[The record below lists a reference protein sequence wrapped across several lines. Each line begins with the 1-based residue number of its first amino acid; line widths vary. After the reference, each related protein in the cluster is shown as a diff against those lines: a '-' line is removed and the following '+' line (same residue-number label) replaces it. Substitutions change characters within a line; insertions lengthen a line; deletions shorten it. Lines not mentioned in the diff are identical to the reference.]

1 MGFLSYTRLE
11 HSYMCIFTLLWMN
24 TPLARGQST
33 TVLLW
38 ALCGAKARAGPDT
51 LHQGGG
57 APAPPPAARH
67 LRHSVLN
74 LLKIYASHDMNVFLD
89 IQENV
94 M

>member
-1 MGFLSYTRLE
+1 MYFYSSVDE
-11 HSYMCIFTLLWMN
+11 HSAREGPKHHG
-24 TPLARGQST
+24 PLVGFVRR
-33 TVLLW
+33 
-38 ALCGAKARAGPDT
+38 ARAGPDT